1 MSTYEDSLLAA
12 RFASLAP
19 EPLPGNWDDVLGRAG
34 ARTSNRGQKGH
45 RRRLL
50 VAFAVIAIVAATAAA
65 TVGAVRY
72 FVLDKGFIGV
82 PPEGVVS
89 STPERGELVL
99 RYFGPNPGHRGK
111 SRVWVYADGRVISLR
126 GTTLPE
132 GANAVSTGF
141 LEQRLT
147 RDGVEKLRSEV
158 AESTGVGQPPP
169 GGAPLSF
176 HTIIEVREGA
186 RLVRVE
192 WSSDQARLEARLSDP
207 ASSLPAAAWQER
219 VARAYVPSRFAVCY
233 GGPWDRAVEPSR
245 ILSLL
250 PAQAGDLLRANAM
263 PSDRLYATGRCSYR
277 PRFPQHHALLR
288 FDARGGAGARRGA

>member
-1 MSTYEDSLLAA
+1 M
-12 RFASLAP
+12 
-19 EPLPGNWDDVLGRAG
+19 V
-34 ARTSNRGQKGH
+34 
-45 RRRLL
+45 
-50 VAFAVIAIVAATAAA
+50 FAVAAVVAAAAA
-65 TVGAVRY
+65 AAVGAVRY
-72 FVLDKGFIGV
+72 FILDEGFIGL
-82 PPEGVVS
+82 PPEGAVA

-99 RYFGPNPGHRGK
+99 RYFGPDPGHHGK

-126 GTTLPE
+126 GTSLPE
-132 GANAVSTGF
+132 GANAASTGF

-158 AESTGVGQPPP
+158 AASTGVGQPPS
-169 GGAPLSF
+169 GSAPLTF

-192 WSSDQARLEARLSDP
+192 WSSDQAWLEARLSDP

-250 PAQAGDLLRANAM
+250 PAQARDLLHANAI
-263 PSDRLYATGRCSYR
+263 PSDRLFMQPGDVHIGPVSLSTTLCSDVTLEEAR
-277 PRFPQHHALLR
+277 ALGAALDDAGLEPVTPKLR
-288 FDARGGAGARRGA
+288 LAYVLEVPGPNGGTAQISFEPYLPDGQVTCSICG